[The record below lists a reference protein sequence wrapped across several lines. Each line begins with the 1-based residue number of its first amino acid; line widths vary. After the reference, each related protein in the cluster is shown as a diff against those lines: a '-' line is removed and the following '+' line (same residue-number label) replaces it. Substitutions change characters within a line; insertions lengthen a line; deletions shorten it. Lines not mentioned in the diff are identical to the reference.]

1 MVKVLDSQCRVPEY
15 KTIGVAPG
23 STHLFNLLRLIQMSI
38 GNSWGLSPRS
48 GSVALRQLNPMHKK
62 GVIIKFML
70 KPYHIV

>member
-1 MVKVLDSQCRVPEY
+1 
-15 KTIGVAPG
+15 
-23 STHLFNLLRLIQMSI
+23 MSI

-48 GSVALRQLNPMHKK
+48 GSVALRQLNPIHKK